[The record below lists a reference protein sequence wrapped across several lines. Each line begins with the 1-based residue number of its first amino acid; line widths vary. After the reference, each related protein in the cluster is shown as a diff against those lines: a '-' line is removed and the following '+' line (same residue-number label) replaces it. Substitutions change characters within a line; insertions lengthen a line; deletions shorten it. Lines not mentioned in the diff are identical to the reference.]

1 MRLPA
6 VRTEKATRRSFV
18 LSAAATMAAALS
30 GCGGDDP
37 SSPTSPSTP
46 TAPPTLAS
54 EVRIPLM
61 PVGATSETA
70 VHLVPGL
77 ETPVAVTRLTTTRV
91 VAVSRICTHMQC
103 TVQLPASAGAPLE
116 CPCHGSRFRA
126 DGQLVN
132 GPAERPLFQ
141 FPARIEG
148 DEVVVTANV

>member
-6 VRTEKATRRSFV
+6 VGAEKATRRSFV
-18 LSAAATMAAALS
+18 LSAAATMAAALTGCS
-30 GCGGDDP
+30 GDNG

-46 TAPPTLAS
+46 TAPTLPS
-54 EVRIPLM
+54 EVRIPIM

-70 VHLVPGL
+70 VHLLPGL

-103 TVQLPASAGAPLE
+103 TVELPASPGAPLE
-116 CPCHGSRFRA
+116 CPCHGSRFRT
-126 DGQLVN
+126 DGQVVN

-148 DEVVVTANV
+148 NEVVVTPNV